1 MVRAL
6 DKIFSVKYL
15 VECIVIPQDEEKTY
29 EEAIMLIRA
38 DSKEMAIKK
47 IIEHW
52 MRLTKELT
60 YENAIGGKT
69 TWRLVQVL
77 DCFELVNEIE
87 GNIDFK
93 EVYGR
98 YILVKAGTTA
108 EEVIRQYSLDK

>member
-1 MVRAL
+1 M

-15 VECIVIPQDEEKTY
+15 VESIVSPQDDEKTF

-38 DSKEMAIKK
+38 DSKEMAAKK

-52 MRLTKELT
+52 KSLTKELT
-60 YENAIGGKT
+60 YENAIGGLT
-69 TWRLVQVL
+69 TWCLVQVL

-87 GNIDFK
+87 GSIDFK

-108 EEVIRQYSLDK
+108 QEVIRQYSLDI